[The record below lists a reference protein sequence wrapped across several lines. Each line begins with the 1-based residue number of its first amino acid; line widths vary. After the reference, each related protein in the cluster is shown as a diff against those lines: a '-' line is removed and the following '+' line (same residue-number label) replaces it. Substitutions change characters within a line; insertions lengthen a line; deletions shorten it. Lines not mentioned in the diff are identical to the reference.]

1 MAVKTINP
9 YIFFSGTA
17 GEAIAFYEK
26 ALEAKVVRLAR
37 FSDTPGANI
46 PAEHAHYVMHAHLE
60 TGGGTLLISDGRPG
74 DSIKT
79 GGNVV
84 VCLQYEGKADVDR
97 HFAALSEGGSVE
109 EPLQDTFWGARFG
122 MVIDRFG
129 THWMFNAT
137 LSE

>member
-9 YIFFSGTA
+9 YLFFTGKA
-17 GEAIAFYEK
+17 GDAIAFYEK
-26 ALEAKVVRLAR
+26 ALEARVVRLAR
-37 FSDTPGANI
+37 FSDTPGSDI
-46 PAEHAHYVMHAHLE
+46 PAEHAHYVMHAELE

-74 DSIKT
+74 EPIKP
-79 GGNVV
+79 GGHIA
-84 VCLQYEGKADVDR
+84 VCLQYDGKADIDR
-97 HFAALSEGGSVE
+97 HFAALAEGGVVD

-122 MVIDRFG
+122 MVVDKFG